1 MFQLPRDPK
10 ITTMKVQAPILFFA
24 LAAVAGAAIA
34 QDPAQPRTQSAAQD
48 AKVTQ
53 MLLPAGE
60 LLGLN
65 AENSSEKDLGS
76 LKDVLADP
84 RTGEFRYAIVDV
96 GGFLGI
102 GSTERILP
110 WSSFDVR
117 VDPEDKDEWI
127 LRADLTE
134 AQVKA
139 APECKDDT
147 KFDADLDR
155 RIEAAFGGQ
164 KSTFQPLVGKAQW
177 ARLSKLADDVDLMD
191 SAGRKAGEVEGLVL
205 APEHNTIAFAVV
217 QANDE
222 AGGKRIAVPMAS
234 LHFAYAP
241 TDDADDKGELR
252 ATAKVE
258 MARFATAPEYD
269 SDNLDRMGSTKW
281 LDGLC
286 KHYGCEPF
294 WKRSVAASAPKTRP
308 TQQ

>member
-1 MFQLPRDPK
+1 
-10 ITTMKVQAPILFFA
+10 MKVQAPILIFA
-24 LAAVAGAAIA
+24 LASVAGAAIA
-34 QDPAQPRTQSAAQD
+34 QVPTQPRTQGD
-48 AKVTQ
+48 AKEAKATQ
-53 MLLPAGE
+53 MLLPADE
-60 LLGLN
+60 LLGLT
-65 AENSSEKDLGS
+65 ARSTADKDLGS

-110 WSSFDVR
+110 WSAFDVR
-117 VDPEDKDEWI
+117 VDPEDKDDWTLHAE
-127 LRADLTE
+127 LTE

-155 RIEAAFGGQ
+155 RIEAAFGSQNRG
-164 KSTFQPLVGKAQW
+164 SDALVGNAQW
-177 ARLSKLADDVDLMD
+177 ARLSKMDDDVDVLD
-191 SAGRKAGEVEGLVL
+191 SAGREVGEVEGLVL

-217 QANDE
+217 QASDE
-222 AGGKRIAVPMAS
+222 AGGKLLAVPMAS
-234 LHFAYAP
+234 LSYAYVAM
-241 TDDADDKGELR
+241 DSEDDDKGDLR

-258 MARFATAPEYD
+258 MARFATAPVYD
-269 SDNLDRMGSTKW
+269 EDKLESMGSTTW

>member
-1 MFQLPRDPK
+1 
-10 ITTMKVQAPILFFA
+10 MKVQTPVLFFA

-34 QDPAQPRTQSAAQD
+34 QDPAQPRTQPHTQGAAQD
-48 AKVTQ
+48 AKITQ
-53 MLLPAGE
+53 MLVPSGD
-60 LLGLN
+60 LLGLT
-65 AENSSEKDLGS
+65 AKNSADKDLGS
-76 LKDVLADP
+76 LNDVIVDP

-102 GSTERILP
+102 GATERILP
-110 WSSFDVR
+110 WSAFDVR
-117 VDPEDKDEWI
+117 VDPEDKDEWV
-127 LRADLTE
+127 LRAELTE

-155 RIEAAFGGQ
+155 RIGAAFRTENGNAEANA
-164 KSTFQPLVGKAQW
+164 TQPAMGKTQW
-177 ARLSKLADDVDLMD
+177 ARVSKLADDVDLMD

-205 APEHNTIAFAVV
+205 APEHDTVAFAVV

-241 TDDADDKGELR
+241 TDDADEKGELR

-269 SDNLDRMGSTKW
+269 SDNLDRMGSTTW

-308 TQQ
+308 TEQ